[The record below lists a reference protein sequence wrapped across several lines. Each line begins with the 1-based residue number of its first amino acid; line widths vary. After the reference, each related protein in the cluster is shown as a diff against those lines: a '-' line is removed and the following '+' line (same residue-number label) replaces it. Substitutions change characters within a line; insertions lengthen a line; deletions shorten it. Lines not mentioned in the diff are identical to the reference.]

1 MWIEKEEK
9 KYYLDACKYRGIVLK
24 FAKSLNKETVEQI
37 TTFIKYLKKL
47 YFFPIKVNIKFS
59 DLERYKDSKDGHIF
73 YAIFFDNEDEKPRRY
88 PEIYIAT
95 KIGKHNPIE
104 DVYFSIAHML
114 TCYYQWFFKQEDRS
128 HRSLEIEANRWAE
141 YIYHSYLEYKTLK

>member
-9 KYYLDACKYRGIVLK
+9 KYYLDACKYRSIVLK

-37 TTFIKYLKKL
+37 TAFIKYLKKL

-59 DLERYKDSKDGHIF
+59 DLERYKDPQDGHIF
-73 YAIFFDNEDEKPRRY
+73 YAIFFNNEDEKPRRY
-88 PEIYIAT
+88 PEIYIAA
-95 KIGKHNPIE
+95 KIGKHNQIE
-104 DVYFSIAHML
+104 DIYFSIAHML
-114 TCYYQWFFKQEDRS
+114 TCYYQWFFKQKDRS

-141 YIYHSYLEYKTLK
+141 YICYSYLESKVS